1 MQVKA
6 ASSSLKLF
14 RLWGTIIDVAPGVIR
29 IAGISELAGV
39 GNEIIIEKQGT
50 TVLGEILTVSGD
62 SVTALLFS
70 PCDTLRIGD
79 PVQIEQEA
87 RIEPGDHWLGQIV
100 NYRGD
105 IANGDSA
112 PPMARRTPRR
122 LLAAPLPAHARRGI
136 GPRLASG
143 WMVTD
148 TVLPICRGQRLGLFA
163 GSGVGKSTFLGS
175 LAAGMDA
182 DRVVIALI
190 GERSREVNEFVR
202 NVLPESIMS
211 KTVVVA
217 ATASEP
223 PGAKKRAAYCAM
235 AAAEHFRDQGLNV
248 LFLFDSITRFAEAH
262 RETALLAGE
271 TPALNAFPPST
282 VRVVS
287 ELAERTGPGT
297 DGKGDITAI
306 YSVLVAGSDM
316 EEPVADMIRGILDGH
331 IILDRDIAERG
342 RYPAIDVLRSVS
354 RSLPHAAT
362 EDENALI
369 RECRRM
375 FALYEEIA
383 PMLRANLYEFGK
395 DAEADRAIALYS
407 LLDHYAGTPNSQGI
421 EAAFDQLREI
431 LRTERSL
438 AAQALPATPIDP

>member
-1 MQVKA
+1 MQV
-6 ASSSLKLF
+6 SPTSLHLY
-14 RLWGTIIDVAPGVIR
+14 RLWGTVTDVAPGMIKV
-29 IAGISELAGV
+29 AGISELAGV
-39 GNEIIIEKQGT
+39 GNEIVIEKPGL
-50 TVLGEILTVSGD
+50 TVLGEILNVSGD

-70 PCDTLRIGD
+70 PCDAIRIGD
-79 PVQIEQEA
+79 AVQIEQEA
-87 RIEPGDHWLGQIV
+87 RVNPGDHWLGQII

-105 IANGDSA
+105 ITGQGESLSSGPSA
-112 PPMARRTPRR
+112 GRR
-122 LLAAPLPAHARRGI
+122 LHAAALPAHDRRGI
-136 GPRLASG
+136 GPRLDSG

-148 TVLPICRGQRLGLFA
+148 TMLPICRGQRLGLFA

-175 LAAGMDA
+175 LAGGMEA
-182 DRVVIALI
+182 DVVVIALI

-202 NVLPESIMS
+202 NILPAAIMS

-235 AAAEHFRDQGLNV
+235 AAAEHFRDQGRNV

-282 VRVVS
+282 VRVIA

-297 DGKGDITAI
+297 EGKGDITAI

-331 IILDRDIAERG
+331 IILSREIAERG
-342 RYPAIDVLRSVS
+342 RYPAIDILRSVS
-354 RSLPHAAT
+354 HSLPHAASD
-362 EDENALI
+362 DENVLI
-369 RECRRM
+369 RDARRM
-375 FALYEEIA
+375 LALYEEVS
-383 PMLRANLYEFGK
+383 PMLRANLYEPGK
-395 DAEADRAIALYS
+395 DAEADRAIGLFQAL
-407 LLDHYAGTPNSQGI
+407 DGYAATRSRAGI
-421 EAAFDQLREI
+421 NDAFTQLRAVLSVES
-431 LRTERSL
+431 EV
-438 AAQALPATPIDP
+438 PPIQTAPS